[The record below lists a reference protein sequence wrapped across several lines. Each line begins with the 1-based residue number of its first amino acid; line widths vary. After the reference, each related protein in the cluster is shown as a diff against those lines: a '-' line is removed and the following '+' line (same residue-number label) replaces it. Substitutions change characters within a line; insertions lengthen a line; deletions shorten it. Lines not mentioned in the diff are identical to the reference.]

1 MQQQMNMFQNSRSLP
16 DTGEFFS
23 SIFGGAEANEA
34 KRKRT
39 TATADKGTVKKAGK
53 RR

>member
-1 MQQQMNMFQNSRSLP
+1 MQNQMNMFQNQRSLP

-23 SIFGGAEANEA
+23 SLLGGAAANEA
-34 KRKRT
+34 KRKKM
-39 TATADKGTVKKAGK
+39 AVSGEKGSVKKAGK